1 MTREELISLSGQVVN
16 GMLSAD
22 GSIITKVIDRTLHK
36 QIAETAVDGFDLR
49 RVSSCV
55 KDLLTPAKTGHAV
68 CHNYP
73 AKFKDTKSLL
83 PKISFARADST

>member
-36 QIAETAVDGFDLR
+36 QIAESAVDVARDMLTKIDELGYRNL
-49 RVSSCV
+49 
-55 KDLLTPAKTGHAV
+55 KD
-68 CHNYP
+68 
-73 AKFKDTKSLL
+73 
-83 PKISFARADST
+83 